1 MSRIVILSDRIKEL
15 SHTTGQGNF
24 TLDGAATGFSPF
36 QDFYEYGDV
45 VWYAATDGVSYEVG
59 SGEFILDGSTNKL
72 SRNPFRTSNLDAGP
86 YYVNDASSMGSTE
99 GVSGYFFP
107 LYLTKSKASGV
118 AGSTSIHK
126 HAFSGYPG
134 ITFWMPNSPM
144 VHGGQVSWLD
154 GSGSSYAT
162 SGAPFNFSA
171 GIKEIYV
178 TYPAKYSVTTS
189 YGVSGFKEPE
199 HGGVAFWGSEQSLDY
214 DENFA
219 WDTTNNNLGI
229 TQTIP
234 EYALDIGGNIVYS
247 QVRAS
252 GFIDGGS
259 GIAFSGGVALPQAAT
274 KTASGG
280 RQLEPFFRNE
290 LDSHTGSDAVFSLS
304 GLVDERLL
312 LKTQI
317 KGTIF
322 AGPASGCIG
331 SCDPDYPT
339 FRYLELEDIPDL
351 SSLYLVQKN
360 NIDAGSVPVGAISHW
375 DSSGVIEY
383 DPNFVFLNGTD
394 RLGVGTDE
402 PTNTLSVSGNVRFD
416 GPNHVGCEL
425 TASGN
430 SEFGNSV
437 VITNNA
443 TIGGNV
449 TVSGNLDVQGDVT
462 YIDSSTVTVFDKQLE
477 LASMSGVAV
486 YTDQVINSGGI
497 VLKSTTATSGDKH
510 FIFSEAKGAWYSD
523 QSLLLDAGQKIK
535 FNGGPDISGA
545 YHAGSG
551 LELHNGIEFNVGD
564 LFNAIGDSGTAS
576 SLPVS
581 GTIHQGQLLSVSGN
595 AGTHV
600 VFHHDPAGSG
610 LIEINTAALSGWA
623 AASISSAGG
632 MSSWSIEDGL
642 SLTGAEAITNGVLV
656 SFSGVSGIGTHYD
669 HGLNRLEINPGE
681 VSGALQGQIDAV
693 SAPDPYNFIITD
705 GLTIQDVVT
714 MDQSIAIS
722 GASGINITLN
732 DAGFGGTNNLGPS
745 GMLFTVHASGLVEDV
760 AVNSASGAAISGWAA
775 STIGGLGGGY
785 GHWKLNASGHNDGFG
800 SFTTDQITSAQA
812 VTVSGLSGITVEYTA
827 GDQGLRIAAPIP
839 FTTHSGV
846 GSSTPHLL
854 SSGLVIT
861 PLGASGLHSIDFNPE
876 GSGQLTHLIFNNDI
890 IKIGE
895 NAYHHASGSAG
906 SNIDAYHG
914 PTIAIGKN
922 AAVRSSGTYGSIIVG
937 YDAGYESSGNIDIMI
952 GNGAGWRSRSIFNSL
967 DNAGNIYLGR
977 HAASGLHTSALQQD
991 DLGTIA
997 IGFQA
1002 LADTD
1007 HPSYDGATV
1016 AVGKNAGYGASFIGP
1031 SVLIGEDA
1039 GANASGY
1046 YSVNDDEGG
1055 GTGAAVKEMIAIGHQ
1070 AAQNSSGID
1079 RPNGSIYIGT
1089 LAGANSNN
1097 ASYTNFIGYLA
1108 GYSASGLTAIEHNNF
1123 IGHKAGEN
1131 TRDTTY
1137 SNYIGFEAGK
1147 NVSGIDY
1154 GNVMGYGA
1162 AELASGCNYSNFT
1175 GYGAGHKAHNTE
1187 YCHAVG
1193 YYAGADTSGCKYSTM
1208 LGHQAGRYAHNS
1220 NQSVF
1225 IGLYAGRK
1233 YGGTQAIIIKNNSDL
1248 NTGAPWEDQMIN
1260 GAIDIGHIIQGQSS
1274 PDGLA
1279 KRLRLG
1285 ASLSQT
1291 ADLDGNCV
1299 SIKSNSPTDVTLRLI
1314 PSTSQTVDQ
1323 LASSKNGGATKHRI
1337 IDSDGML
1344 HIPVAYSYTGGELY
1358 TSATTQDNTTKIVKS
1373 NGVVAAYSVAGDEH
1387 LVVCIGTTWYRTS
1400 NTLAAL

>member
-15 SHTTGQGNF
+15 SHTTGQGTF

-45 VWYAATDGVSYEVG
+45 VWYAATDGISYEVG
-59 SGEFILDGSTNKL
+59 SGEFILDGSSNTL
-72 SRNPFRTSNLDAGP
+72 SRNPFRSSNLDSGP
-86 YYVNDASSMGSTE
+86 YYVNATSDLGSTA
-99 GVSGYFFP
+99 GTSGYFFP

-118 AGSTSIHK
+118 SGSSSIHK
-126 HAFSGYPG
+126 HTFVEHPG

-144 VHGGQVSWLD
+144 VHGGQVSWLS

-162 SGAPFNFSA
+162 SGAPINFSA

-189 YGVSGFKEPE
+189 HGVSGFKEPE

-229 TQTIP
+229 TQPIP
-234 EYALDIGGNIVYS
+234 EYALDIGGSIVYS

-259 GIAFSGGVALPQAAT
+259 GVAFSGGVALPQAAT

-280 RQLEPFFRNE
+280 RQVEPFFRNE
-290 LDSHTGSDAVFSLS
+290 LDNQTGSDAVFSLS

-312 LKTQI
+312 LQTQI

-339 FRYLELEDIPDL
+339 FRYLEFEDIPDL
-351 SSLYLVQKN
+351 SPLYVVQKN

-375 DSSGVIEY
+375 DSSGVVEY
-383 DPNFVFLNGTD
+383 DPNFVFLNSTD
-394 RLGVGTDE
+394 RLGVGTDT
-402 PTNTLSVSGNVRFD
+402 PTHNLSVSGNVRFD
-416 GPNHVGCEL
+416 GPNHLGCEL

-430 SEFGNSV
+430 SEFGNDV

-443 TIGGNV
+443 TVGGNI

-477 LASMSGVAV
+477 LASMSGAAV
-486 YTDQVINSGGI
+486 YTDQVIDSGGI
-497 VLKSTTATSGDKH
+497 VLKSTTVTSGDKH
-510 FIFSEAKGAWYSD
+510 FVYSEANGAWYSD
-523 QSLLLDAGQKIK
+523 QSLLLDVGQKIK

-551 LELHNGIEFNVGD
+551 LELHNGVEFNVGD
-564 LFNAIGDSGTAS
+564 LFNVIGDSGTAS

-656 SFSGVSGIGTHYD
+656 SISGVSGIRTHYD
-669 HGLNRLEINPGE
+669 HSLNRLEINPGE

-693 SAPDPYNFIITD
+693 SAPDAYNFIVTD
-705 GLTIQDVVT
+705 GLATQDVVT
-714 MDQSIAIS
+714 IDQHVAIS
-722 GASGINITLN
+722 GASGVNVTLSNISSA
-732 DAGFGGTNNLGPS
+732 DMPS
-745 GMLFTVHASGLVEDV
+745 GMLFTVHASGLVEEVDHV
-760 AVNSASGAAISGWAA
+760 SGLLVESSGWAA
-775 STIGGLGGGY
+775 HAIGGLAGGY
-785 GHWKLNASGHNDGFG
+785 GHWKLNASGHDDGFG
-800 SFTTDQITSAQA
+800 SFTTDEITSAQA

-839 FTTHSGV
+839 FTTHSGI

-861 PLGASGLHSIDFNPE
+861 PLGASGLHAIDFNPK
-876 GSGQLTHLIFNNDI
+876 GSGQLTHLIFNDDI
-890 IKIGE
+890 VRIGD
-895 NAYHHASGSAG
+895 NAYHDASGSAG
-906 SNIDAYHG
+906 SSVDAYHG
-914 PTIAIGKN
+914 PAIAIGKN
-922 AAVRSSGTYGSIIVG
+922 AGVRASGTHGGVIIG
-937 YDAGYESSGNIDIMI
+937 WDAAYESSGNMDIII
-952 GNGAGWRSRSIFNSL
+952 GNGAGWRSRGVFNSL

-977 HAASGLHTSALQQD
+977 HAASGLHTSAVQKD

-1002 LADTD
+1002 LAETD

-1031 SVLIGEDA
+1031 SVLIGEEA

-1046 YSVNDDEGG
+1046 YSVSDDESS
-1055 GTGAAVKEMIAIGHQ
+1055 GTGSAVKEMIAIGHQ

-1089 LAGANSNN
+1089 LAGANTKN

-1147 NVSGIDY
+1147 NVTGIDY
-1154 GNVMGYGA
+1154 GNAMGYGA
-1162 AELASGCNYSNFT
+1162 AELASGCNYSNFI
-1175 GYGAGHKAHNTE
+1175 GYGAGHRAHNAE
-1187 YCHAVG
+1187 YSNIVG
-1193 YYAGADTSGCKYSTM
+1193 YYAGANSSGCKYSTM

-1220 NQSVF
+1220 SQSVF
-1225 IGLYAGRK
+1225 LGVYAGRH
-1233 YGGTQAIIIKNNSDL
+1233 YGGNQAIIIKNNSDL

-1260 GAIDIGHIIQGQSS
+1260 GAIDIGHIIQGQSN
-1274 PDGLA
+1274 PDGLV

-1285 ASLSQT
+1285 ASLSNT
-1291 ADLDGNCV
+1291 SDLDGSCV
-1299 SIKSNSPTDVTLRLI
+1299 SIKSNSATDVTLRLI
-1314 PSTSQTVDQ
+1314 PSTSQTADQ
-1323 LASSKNGGATKHRI
+1323 LASSKNGGATRHRV

-1344 HIPVAYSYTGGELY
+1344 HIPVAYAYTGGELY

-1373 NGVVAAYSVAGDEH
+1373 DGVVAAYSIAGQRY
-1387 LVVCIGTTWYRTS
+1387 LVVCIGTTWYRTG